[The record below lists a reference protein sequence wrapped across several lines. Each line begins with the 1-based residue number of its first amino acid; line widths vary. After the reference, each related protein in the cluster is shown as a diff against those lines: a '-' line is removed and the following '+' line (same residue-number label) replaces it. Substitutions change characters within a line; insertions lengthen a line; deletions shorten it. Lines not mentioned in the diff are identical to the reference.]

1 MIFGIFDAISF
12 FTEVRRQYLNCIT
25 MAILTFP
32 FLKKRDHFFLRF
44 IAAFFSVFLVA
55 VALMF
60 LNLTSFVNLQF
71 SAIVIY
77 GFSVVAEFLIFWM
90 LFDVDFISL
99 LYRYIISN
107 AMGTMTSILFGKIIA
122 DFIFP
127 DPDATFLLYTLYMIA
142 TTFLVPGLFA
152 FFFREG
158 LSGSN
163 SVIIG
168 SKRTSVFFYTFLYAF
183 FYTITVLSYAP
194 YYYITDSNIRYF
206 GFVGTF
212 LCCLVIVFLL
222 FEIQH
227 IVQLNKDKEILEKMW
242 YDDRKRY
249 ELQKEAIENINFKCH
264 DLRHQLRAIAENGNL
279 NERAVKDIE
288 NSINIYDSLAETG
301 NQVTNVV
308 LSDCGLRCQKNNIQL
323 TYIIDGGKLSFIDEI
338 DLYSIFGNALE
349 NAVDCELTVPEK
361 EGRFIFAC
369 VREENKNLLIHFENY
384 CSEELS
390 FKDGLPVTTK
400 GDEKWHGF
408 GMKSMKNIVS
418 KYKGKMLV
426 KQDNNMFQ
434 LDISIPMPRTA

>member
-1 MIFGIFDAISF
+1 M
-12 FTEVRRQYLNCIT
+12 
-25 MAILTFP
+25 
-32 FLKKRDHFFLRF
+32 
-44 IAAFFSVFLVA
+44 
-55 VALMF
+55 
-60 LNLTSFVNLQF
+60 
-71 SAIVIY
+71 
-77 GFSVVAEFLIFWM
+77 
-90 LFDVDFISL
+90 
-99 LYRYIISN
+99 
-107 AMGTMTSILFGKIIA
+107 
-122 DFIFP
+122 
-127 DPDATFLLYTLYMIA
+127 
-142 TTFLVPGLFA
+142 
-152 FFFREG
+152 
-158 LSGSN
+158 
-163 SVIIG
+163 
-168 SKRTSVFFYTFLYAF
+168 
-183 FYTITVLSYAP
+183 
-194 YYYITDSNIRYF
+194 
-206 GFVGTF
+206 
-212 LCCLVIVFLL
+212 
-222 FEIQH
+222 
-227 IVQLNKDKEILEKMW
+227 
-242 YDDRKRY
+242 
-249 ELQKEAIENINFKCH
+249 
-264 DLRHQLRAIAENGNL
+264 
-279 NERAVKDIE
+279 KDIE

-361 EGRFIFAC
+361 EGRFIFAS